1 MNRSLTLNL
10 TTHVMQNLVLSIFC
24 ESGWKERRNPNSW
37 WHKTSKY
44 WIVVHHEFWKVP
56 KIYCLLFVYLFWC
69 VLFVCKF
76 MVFEVCNSMKMMN
89 LCVGF
94 GGVVSLLLQMS
105 SLFEGRMR
113 ITLWKFGWR
122 KEELK
127 EYKKK
132 SLGLQ
137 GQLSFLNYS

>member
-1 MNRSLTLNL
+1 
-10 TTHVMQNLVLSIFC
+10 
-24 ESGWKERRNPNSW
+24 
-37 WHKTSKY
+37 
-44 WIVVHHEFWKVP
+44 
-56 KIYCLLFVYLFWC
+56 
-69 VLFVCKF
+69 